1 MVRPQSRF
9 RTVFSGLSLPV
20 EALLKRDAP
29 AVLATLH
36 AGLRSRAHK
45 TFVAE
50 LPVRRSALAKTKN
63 CRALSVSWRWDERWL
78 SGRRVSSLR
87 RVNKLKHQTST
98 HRRTTMK
105 IMVGIDLHSNNAL
118 CGLMDQSGRRLVHK
132 KLPCDLSAILQFLEP
147 YKDRIAT
154 LAVESTFNWYWLV
167 DGLQDHGYH
176 VVLAHPARMQPYRGK
191 KHTDDVSDA
200 YFLAE
205 LLRLNLLPACHIYER
220 QTRPVRDLLRRR
232 LLLVRQRTT
241 LILSFKSLNERTL
254 GQRVALARVKTM
266 KPAEAQARFT
276 DPADQLLSGEQ
287 ITLMGHL
294 TDSIK
299 KLEQHILKVAG
310 KTPAYQRLQEL
321 PGVGK
326 ILGLTIALE
335 TGDAKRFADAGHF
348 ASYCRCVKSLR
359 QSNDKKKGENHRK
372 CGNQYLAWAF
382 VEAAH
387 FACRYDDQCRRFYDR
402 KKQQTNPIIATK
414 ALACKLAKA
423 AWHVMAEDVPYDAE
437 RVFGPVS
444 KKHLGE
450 TRREPAKGSGPP
462 SQKN

>member
-1 MVRPQSRF
+1 
-9 RTVFSGLSLPV
+9 
-20 EALLKRDAP
+20 
-29 AVLATLH
+29 
-36 AGLRSRAHK
+36 
-45 TFVAE
+45 
-50 LPVRRSALAKTKN
+50 
-63 CRALSVSWRWDERWL
+63 
-78 SGRRVSSLR
+78 
-87 RVNKLKHQTST
+87 
-98 HRRTTMK
+98 MK

-118 CGLMDQSGRRLVHK
+118 CGLMNESGQRLLHQ
-132 KLPCDLSAILQFLEP
+132 KLPCDLPAILQLLEP
-147 YKDRIAT
+147 YKERIVT
-154 LAVESTFNWYWLV
+154 IAVESTFNWYWLV

-176 VVLAHPARMQPYRGK
+176 VVLANPAGMQPYSGK

-205 LLRLNLLPACHIYER
+205 LLRLNLLPTGHIYDR
-220 QTRPVRDLLRRR
+220 KTRPVRDLLRRR

-254 GQRVALARVKTM
+254 GQRVALARVKAM

-276 DPADQLLSGEQ
+276 DPADQLLSAQQ

-294 TDSIK
+294 SDSIT
-299 KLEQHILKVAG
+299 KLEQHILGVFG
-310 KTPAYQRLQEL
+310 TWPAYQRVQEL
-321 PGVGK
+321 PGIGK

-335 TGDAKRFADAGHF
+335 TGDAQRFADAGNF

-359 QSNDKKKGENHRK
+359 QSNGKKKGANNRK
-372 CGNQYLAWAF
+372 CGNKHLAWAF

-423 AWHVMAEDVPYDAE
+423 AWHVMAEDVPYDAA
-437 RVFGPVS
+437 RVFGPA
-444 KKHLGE
+444 KKSDFGE
-450 TRREPAKGSGPP
+450 TGREPAKGSGHP
-462 SQKN
+462 SQPN